1 MSKLIGPL
9 TGLLDRLT
17 ASWGGPGEAGDI
29 EEMYDVCI
37 LIRDAL
43 MLIVD
48 FEETMHF
55 ANIPEEGEAV
65 RNVLM
70 DAIGHNAAKLAEIP
84 EKLDEMVAM
93 AGTDHGGTIDEP
105 RIVRWTIP
113 FDLSDD
119 FNDRFDDALRQ
130 YLYTIS

>member
-1 MSKLIGPL
+1 
-9 TGLLDRLT
+9 
-17 ASWGGPGEAGDI
+17 
-29 EEMYDVCI
+29 
-37 LIRDAL
+37 

-70 DAIGHNAAKLAEIP
+70 NAIGHNAAKLAEIP